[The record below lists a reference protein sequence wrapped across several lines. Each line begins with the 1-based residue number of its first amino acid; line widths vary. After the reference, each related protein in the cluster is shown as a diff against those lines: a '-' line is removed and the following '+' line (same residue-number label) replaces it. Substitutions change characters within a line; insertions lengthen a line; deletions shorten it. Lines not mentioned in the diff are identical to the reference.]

1 MPHKLVP
8 IGLALALMLAPGV
21 LSAKDSTMTDPIVT
35 AQSAA
40 GFDQWKAGFRAKA
53 LANGIS
59 GNTFDRAFQG
69 VRYNPDV
76 IAKDRRQAEFTKQIW
91 EYLDTAVS
99 STRIENGQDKAR
111 EFKQV
116 LAGIEARYGVDKRVV
131 LAIWGMESAYGGFT
145 GDYNVIESF
154 ATLAY
159 DGRRRGFAE
168 EQLIAAL
175 KIVQSGDKDPTR
187 MLGSW
192 AGAMGHTQFIPTSF
206 LAYAVDFT
214 GDGTR
219 DIWFPPDA
227 LASTANYLRESGWV
241 KGSPWGVEVHLPQGF
256 DWSQADPDNRQSVS
270 VWRNLGVTT
279 ASGERL
285 PDHGSAGL
293 FAPAGG
299 RGPVFAVFQNFR
311 VIKRYNNAN
320 SYALAVG
327 HLGDRIYGGPGLS
340 TGWPRDDR
348 ALSKAEKV
356 ELQQLL
362 TAAGFST
369 GGADGKIGPKTLSA
383 VRNFQR
389 RAGLVPD
396 GYVSLDLLRRLR

>member
-1 MPHKLVP
+1 MRPNHVLA
-8 IGLALALMLAPGV
+8 ALAALSV
-21 LSAKDSTMTDPIVT
+21 LSAAPIGRAEQLTGEPVFL
-35 AQSAA
+35 AQSSA
-40 GFDQWKAGFRAKA
+40 GFAAWREGFRARA
-53 LANGIS
+53 RAHGIT
-59 GNTFDRAFQG
+59 GATFDRAFEG
-69 VRYNPDV
+69 VSYNPSV
-76 IAKDRRQAEFTKQIW
+76 IEKDRRQAEFTKQIW

-99 STRIENGQDKAR
+99 ATRISNGREKAR
-111 EFKQV
+111 EWQAE
-116 LAGIEARYGVDKRVV
+116 LAGIEARYGVDARVV

-145 GDYNVIESF
+145 GDYNVIEAL

-175 KIVQSGDKDPTR
+175 KIVQSGDKDPAR

-227 LASTANYLRESGWV
+227 LASTANYLRESGWQ
-241 KGSPWGVEVHLPQGF
+241 KGRPWGVEVALPRGF
-256 DWSQADPDNRQSVS
+256 DWSDVDPENRQSVAT
-270 VWRNLGVTT
+270 WRSRGVTLAGGGT
-279 ASGERL
+279 L
-285 PDHGSAGL
+285 PDHGAAGL

-299 RGPVFAVFQNFR
+299 RGPVFAVFHNFR

-327 HLGDRIYGGPGLS
+327 HLGDRIYGGPGFS

-348 ALSKAEKV
+348 ALTRDEKV
-356 ELQQLL
+356 ELQNLL
-362 TAAGFST
+362 ARAGFPT
-369 GGADGKIGPKTLSA
+369 GGADGKIGPKTLAA
-383 VRNFQR
+383 VRAFQR
-389 RAGLVPD
+389 AAGLVPD

>member
-1 MPHKLVP
+1 MPHKFVA
-8 IGLALALMLAPGV
+8 IGLAFALTLAPTA
-21 LSAKDSTMTDPIVT
+21 LFAQESSMSDPIVT

-40 GFDQWKAGFRAKA
+40 GFAQWRSGFRAKA

-59 GNTFDRAFQG
+59 GNTFDRSFQG
-69 VRYNPDV
+69 VSYNPDV
-76 IAKDRRQAEFTKQIW
+76 IAKDRKQAEFTKQIW

-111 EFKQV
+111 EFKQE
-116 LAGIEARYGVDKRVV
+116 LAAIEARYGVDKRVV

-145 GDYNVIESF
+145 GGYNIIEAL

-175 KIVQSGDKDPTR
+175 HIVQSGDKDPSR

-192 AGAMGHTQFIPTSF
+192 AGGMGHTQFIPTSF

-227 LASTANYLRESGWV
+227 LASTANYLRQSGWT
-241 KGSPWGVEVHLPQGF
+241 KGQPWGVEVRLPQGF
-256 DWSQADPDNRQSVS
+256 DWTQVDPDNRQPVS
-270 VWRNLGVTT
+270 VWRGLGVTT

-285 PDHGSAGL
+285 PDFGAAGL

-327 HLGDRIYGGPGLS
+327 HLGDRIYGGSGLS

-348 ALSKAEKV
+348 VLSKAEKV
-356 ELQQLL
+356 ELQQRL
-362 TAAGFST
+362 TQAGFST
-369 GGADGKIGPKTLSA
+369 GGMDGKIGPKTLAA